1 MTIIQIIEEEGLQQN
16 AHIVGTYLINRLS
29 TLLLEF
35 PNIIGDIRGKGLMI
49 GIELISNSETK
60 RPLESERILEI
71 FENIKNMGILVGKG
85 GLYANVS

>member
-1 MTIIQIIEEEGLQQN
+1 M
-16 AHIVGTYLINRLS
+16 INRLS

-60 RPLESERILEI
+60 RPLESEHILEI

>member
-1 MTIIQIIEEEGLQQN
+1 
-16 AHIVGTYLINRLS
+16 
-29 TLLLEF
+29 
-35 PNIIGDIRGKGLMI
+35 MI

-60 RPLESERILEI
+60 RPLESECILEI

>member
-1 MTIIQIIEEEGLQQN
+1 
-16 AHIVGTYLINRLS
+16 
-29 TLLLEF
+29 
-35 PNIIGDIRGKGLMI
+35 MI

-60 RPLESERILEI
+60 RPLESEHILEI

>member
-1 MTIIQIIEEEGLQQN
+1 M
-16 AHIVGTYLINRLS
+16 INRLS

-60 RPLESERILEI
+60 RPLESECILEI